1 MTFNRNWI
9 TVPPYH
15 EIPLQ
20 KEEINLK
27 LLDVKLFNEMEAI
40 YLVLEREA
48 MLLEA
53 TSKLNFL

>member
-1 MTFNRNWI
+1 
-9 TVPPYH
+9 VPPYH

-27 LLDVKLFNEMEAI
+27 LLVVKLFNEMEAI
-40 YLVLEREA
+40 CLVLEREA

-53 TSKLNFL
+53 TSKLNSL